1 MSEAIQIMVG
11 ILFLIAVYILT
22 RFGVIWRIRRTS
34 GYIIQDLEKRGAFDV
49 ASAVELPY
57 EKTNYFRIGMRDY
70 RPKALQSLLQSG
82 IVLRTES
89 GKYYLSEKVQG
100 YKTDAL

>member
-22 RFGVIWRIRRTS
+22 RFGVIWRIKRAS
-34 GYIIQDLEKRGAFDV
+34 FYIIQDLERQGAFDV
-49 ASAVELPY
+49 ASAAELPY
-57 EKTNYFRIGMRDY
+57 DKPNYFRIGMRDY

-82 IVLRTES
+82 IVLRTEG
-89 GKYYLSEKVQG
+89 GKYYLSEKARG
-100 YKTDAL
+100 YKPEGL